1 MLFDNG
7 AKGLTLDR
15 ERLKLEVVE
24 VVDGDWEAA
33 GVIVHDE
40 TNKGVAQML
49 IDMPYPAF
57 PIALGVIY
65 CDPAPTFESAVVTQN
80 LEAAKGKTADLNA
93 LLAKGQRSEEHTSEL
108 QSLMRISYA
117 VLCLKKKNKN
127 TSTAN
132 STTQT

>member
-1 MLFDNG
+1 MIRAPPISPPTDTLFPDTTLFRSNQIWLENGKPILFDNG

-15 ERLKLEVVE
+15 ERLKREVVE

-65 CDPAPTFESAVVTQN
+65 CDPAPSGMPDRA
-80 LEAAKGKTADLNA
+80 
-93 LLAKGQRSEEHTSEL
+93 
-108 QSLMRISYA
+108 
-117 VLCLKKKNKN
+117 
-127 TSTAN
+127 
-132 STTQT
+132 

>member
-40 TNKGVAQML
+40 THKGVAQML

-57 PIALGVIY
+57 PNALGVIY
-65 CDPAPTFESAVVTQN
+65 CDPAPTFAIAVVRQN
-80 LEAAKGKTADLNA
+80 LEADKGKTAELTASTD
-93 LLAKGQRSEEHTSEL
+93 KGPTGKATPAGPKPEECRGGKGRGGTF
-108 QSLMRISYA
+108 
-117 VLCLKKKNKN
+117 
-127 TSTAN
+127 
-132 STTQT
+132 